1 MIRQT
6 HIARVSGTLRR
17 GCGAAFAAGV
27 GSAVRGICG
36 SVVRWM
42 LAAAAA
48 LCCVACIYEF
58 AEEPAPMSVRFLDG
72 ESIALQVS
80 MFDIIED
87 RDDAHSDIERMHNL
101 RVIITHRDA
110 DDHEVIEYN
119 RLIEF
124 GEGTGRF
131 RYGYVDDARLMFKI
145 EQGSAPNKHI
155 YLFANSEPI
164 LNRMLSETEGLSSQ
178 PDPENGIYG
187 GNHYNPVD
195 QNTADIYLEALRNVT
210 FTNRELQEF
219 VTPTEGGAP
228 NGLPMS
234 AEYDIQFSPGNAG
247 VPDVHILNAYIVRAA
262 NKITFEFMNDKPT
275 AAIFVKNFGLSDL
288 ATSSY
293 LLPRVGDNGTL
304 YSGEPYNGDWIAWL
318 AKHECD
324 ETGDGGNLIK
334 VFSTPGQ
341 GYDDGGT
348 VTYEEGS
355 YLPGPMPMP
364 EGTTSADSAR
374 YRWCPYD
381 STNVSSTKDSI
392 GVGYDPVMDSLDNK
406 ERDRL
411 LKFKESMTG
420 GLDWPLYKGGLYL
433 ASVSKATTAGL
444 HKHAET
450 EPVYFL
456 ESNFHKPSTTLG
468 KELEQSYTLYIDTET
483 LDDESTMTST
493 LTQNEIELPNVKS
506 LFRNTHVKITG
517 TIGNSTILIKAAIKP
532 WTRDTIRGGIL
543 QAE

>member
-6 HIARVSGTLRR
+6 HIARVSGSLRR

-27 GSAVRGICG
+27 GTAVRGICG

-110 DDHEVIEYN
+110 NSHEVIEYN

-124 GEGTGRF
+124 GESTGRF

-262 NKITFEFMNDKPT
+262 NKITFEFTNDKPT
-275 AAIFVKNFGLSDL
+275 AAIFVKNFGLRDL

-304 YSGEPYNGDWIAWL
+304 YSSEPYNGDWIAWL
-318 AKHECD
+318 AKHGCNT
-324 ETGDGGNLIK
+324 TGDGGNLIK

-341 GYDDGGT
+341 DYNGEGT

-355 YLPGPMPMP
+355 YYLPGPMPMP

-374 YRWCPYD
+374 YRWYPYD
-381 STNVSSTKDSI
+381 STNVSSSIDSI
-392 GVGYDPVMDSLDNK
+392 GVGYDPVMDKLEK
-406 ERDRL
+406 TERDRL

-420 GLDWPLYKGGLYL
+420 GFDWPLYKGGLYL

-444 HKHAET
+444 HKHTET

-456 ESNFHKPSTTLG
+456 ESNFHVSSMTG
-468 KELEQSYTLYIDTET
+468 IEQEQSYTLYIDTET
-483 LDDESTMTST
+483 LDDASTTTST
-493 LTQNEIELPNVKS
+493 QTPNEIELPNVKS

-532 WTRDTIRGGIL
+532 WTRDTITGGIL

>member
-17 GCGAAFAAGV
+17 GCGTAFAAGV

-58 AEEPAPMSVRFLDG
+58 AEEPSPMSVRFLDG

-101 RVIITHRDA
+101 RVIITHDA
-110 DDHEVIEYN
+110 DGHEVIEYN

-124 GEGTGRF
+124 GKGTGRF

-164 LNRMLSETEGLSSQ
+164 LMRMLGETELSSQ
-178 PDPENGIYG
+178 PDHGIYG

-195 QNTADIYLEALRNVT
+195 QKTADIYLEALRNVT
-210 FTNRELQEF
+210 FTNKELQEF

-234 AEYDIQFSPGNAG
+234 AEYDIKFSPGNAG

-262 NKITFEFMNDKPT
+262 NKITFTYQNKRYNGD
-275 AAIFVKNFGLSDL
+275 IFVTKWSLNNTADI
-288 ATSSY
+288 TY
-293 LLPRVGDNGTL
+293 LLPHVTDTTHDN
-304 YSGEPYNGDWIAWL
+304 WIQWYAE
-318 AKHECD
+318 H
-324 ETGDGGNLIK
+324 
-334 VFSTPGQ
+334 
-341 GYDDGGT
+341 
-348 VTYEEGS
+348 
-355 YLPGPMPMP
+355 
-364 EGTTSADSAR
+364 SAD
-374 YRWCPYD
+374 
-381 STNVSSTKDSI
+381 N
-392 GVGYDPVMDSLDNK
+392 
-406 ERDRL
+406 
-411 LKFKESMTG
+411 
-420 GLDWPLYKGGLYL
+420 
-433 ASVSKATTAGL
+433 TAG
-444 HKHAET
+444 H
-450 EPVYFL
+450 
-456 ESNFHKPSTTLG
+456 G
-468 KELEQSYTLYIDTET
+468 KELEFTAAPTATYNPFASEYTQL
-483 LDDESTMTST
+483 
-493 LTQNEIELPNVKS
+493 
-506 LFRNTHVKITG
+506 
-517 TIGNSTILIKAAIKP
+517 STILQNH
-532 WTRDTIRGGIL
+532 TIRL
-543 QAE
+543 RS